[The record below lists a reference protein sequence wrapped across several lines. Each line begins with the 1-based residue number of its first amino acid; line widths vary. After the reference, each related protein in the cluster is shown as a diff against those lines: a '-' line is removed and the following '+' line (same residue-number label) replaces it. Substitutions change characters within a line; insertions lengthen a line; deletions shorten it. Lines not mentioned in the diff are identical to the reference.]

1 MTECYCEVN
10 RTLSGIDWLALSN
23 DILGVAMVLLGVV
36 LVMALG
42 GAIASFVWFVI
53 RELLEFVH
61 GIWVK

>member
-1 MTECYCEVN
+1 MNECVYGVN

-36 LVMALG
+36 LVMSLG
-42 GAIASFVWFVI
+42 GAIASFVWVVI

-61 GIWVK
+61 GLWVK

>member
-1 MTECYCEVN
+1 MNECVYAAN

-42 GAIASFVWFVI
+42 GAMASIVWVVI

-61 GIWVK
+61 GLWVK